1 MRNGL
6 IYCESSTSSEKQT
19 RMTPDI
25 TRFYAA
31 ENGIP
36 FADRPAIMPWRA
48 QNSVPAQEI
57 AAQWQTLCNRRLP
70 SNKRLVY
77 LHIPLCATRCRF
89 CGFYQNRLEDDVME
103 KYCDYLIREIE
114 LESACALHRDAPVH
128 AVYLGGGTPSA
139 LGAAQLHRLISVVRR
154 CLPLA
159 PDCEITI
166 EGRVLNFDDDRV
178 DACLDA
184 GANRFSIGIQTF
196 DTLIR
201 RRLGRRATREEALA
215 FLRKLTRRD
224 SAAVVCDLI
233 FGLPGQTH
241 ESWFDDL
248 KLVRDLGLDGVDL
261 YSLNLLPSTAL
272 AKAVV
277 DQRIT
282 LPDLAARRD
291 FYVEGARLLGEN
303 GWHQLSNSH
312 WARTTRER
320 NIYNLLIK
328 QGADCLAFG
337 SGAGGNLDGDSYRI
351 APDLTT
357 YFAQLDDGR
366 KPIMAMTRANG
377 EQRWRLD
384 LQGGIEAG
392 RYDLSRIVENP
403 VVLAPLLQQWQ
414 RCGLVNCEDS
424 RFTLT
429 PEGRFWGNNLLQ
441 ALQTLLPQLTTLH
454 GDFANA

>member
-1 MRNGL
+1 
-6 IYCESSTSSEKQT
+6 
-19 RMTPDI
+19 MTPDI
-25 TRFYAA
+25 EKFYAA
-31 ENGIP
+31 DHGMP
-36 FADRPAIMPWRA
+36 FGNRPAIMPWRA
-48 QNSVPAQEI
+48 QNKIPAQDI
-57 AAQWQTLCNRRLP
+57 SAQWQALCDRRLRA
-70 SNKRLVY
+70 NKRLVY
-77 LHIPLCATRCRF
+77 LHIPFCATRCRF

-114 LESACALHRDAPVH
+114 REAVCTLHQSAPVH
-128 AVYLGGGTPSA
+128 AVYFGGGTPSA
-139 LGAAQLHRLISVVRR
+139 LRAEHLHRLISAVRR

-159 PDCEITI
+159 PDCEITV

-178 DACLDA
+178 DACIDA

-215 FLRKLTRRD
+215 FLRKLIRRD
-224 SAAVVCDLI
+224 NAAVVCDLI

-241 ESWFDDL
+241 ESWIEDL
-248 KLVRDLGLDGVDL
+248 TLVRDLGLDGVDL
-261 YSLNLLPSTAL
+261 YSLNLLPSTPL
-272 AKAVV
+272 AKAV
-277 DQRIT
+277 DSQRIT

-291 FYVEGARLLGEN
+291 FYIEGERLLAAN

-320 NIYNLLIK
+320 NTYNLLIK

-337 SGAGGNLDGDSYRI
+337 SGAGGNLDGYSYMI
-351 APDLTT
+351 APDINT
-357 YFAQLDDGR
+357 YFEQLDEGR
-366 KPIMAMTRANG
+366 KPIMTMTHANG

-403 VVLAPLLQQWQ
+403 AALAPLLDQWQ
-414 RCGLVNCEDS
+414 RCDLMNHEGP

-441 ALQTLLPQLTTLH
+441 ALQTLVPQLTTLH
-454 GDFANA
+454 SDFANA